1 MPLVSTS
8 IPNLINGISQQ
19 PAEIRMSSQAERQV
33 NGLGSV
39 ARGLEKRPGTEHRAR
54 VSTTGETDLFIHS
67 IRRDRDEE
75 YTTTLSRTSG
85 GIKALKA
92 YDKNGTQVP
101 VLHDTV
107 SDASITAIVD
117 GSHASVV
124 GNGDLGYLE
133 TSDGVKDNI
142 VATTVAD
149 TTFIINK
156 TVKVEK
162 ADAQGEASG
171 EDVYNTATP
180 PALVGWSSTVGF
192 TSDGGS
198 EDLTATYPYEG
209 IIYVKTGD
217 YSSKYVVSI
226 ATIAAPTTFFKTGFQ
241 TPSSNAGVNQAYTA
255 TPRIAKI
262 IKTGTSQ
269 VGGTVNAHGW
279 DSFDSTAPV
288 EGFGG
293 WFPTAGRDE
302 SGKSSGDAGY
312 EGDTYYASLDAL
324 CAANTNFAVSAE
336 ASSSVIKV
344 LSKVP
349 FTIKCSDSSGG
360 NDLVGFTTSVRSFSE
375 LPGTGVPDKYIVE
388 IVGNAD
394 ATQDNFYVR
403 YDKEKK
409 TWNESIGPSLTT
421 GLNILTMPHRLVR
434 LFDSQTPANI
444 YFLYEPVKEVPTG
457 LSSPRYGWTSR
468 KSGNDTTNP
477 FPSFVGGKIND
488 ICFHKNRFGILSD
501 ENIIFSTAGNYYN
514 FFPISVMTS
523 LDSNPID
530 ISVSNNE
537 VSILKHAAAFDQSLL
552 LFSDFQQFSLNSEGT
567 SFSPSSVSVDVV
579 TQFESTSKAPPVSS
593 GKFVYFP
600 FKRGEYS
607 GVREYFVDLG
617 ASDSND
623 AIDITAHVPQ
633 YIKGNIT
640 KMIVSSTDQ
649 IIAVLSDDDLK
660 RVYIYKQFWDGQKKL
675 QNSWSHWE
683 FDGDI
688 LNCAFLGSTLQLITK
703 RLNTNGS
710 VDGIYLEDL
719 NLSLDSAEAVM
730 EDKTSVLLDRRVKLG
745 SVVLTSST
753 VTTTDA
759 TVTVSSTSNLE
770 AGMTVS
776 GTGIPSGTTISSITS
791 STVLELSAVA
801 SFGGTSPASVTLT
814 FTDVVATNLPYHG
827 NIPANMVYVTD
838 NARKLSS
845 STASLTQA
853 MVNEYLA
860 LDATNVV
867 YAGIP
872 YTFEYEFSRFIHK
885 ENELPVQTAKLQV
898 RNINLLYNKTGFF
911 NVKVNVTPGTIK
923 ISDGNNG
930 TTEITPRTNYSKN
943 FSGMLTNTSSFGQ
956 YKLLSGTFKS
966 SVMTNSSNCNIILE
980 NNEYLPCAFQSAEWE
995 GFLHKRSQR
1004 V

>member
-19 PAEIRMSSQAERQV
+19 PAEIRMASQAERQV

-85 GIKALKA
+85 GTKSLKA

-124 GNGDLGYLE
+124 GNGHLGYLE

-162 ADAQGEASG
+162 ADAVGEASG

-198 EDLTATYPYEG
+198 EATDPTTWQYEG

-262 IKTGTSQ
+262 IKSGPSQ

-293 WFPTAGRDE
+293 WFPTVNRDE
-302 SGKSSGDAGY
+302 SGKVSGDAGY

-324 CAANTNFAVSAE
+324 CTANPNFAVSAE

-552 LFSDFQQFSLNSEGT
+552 LFSDFHQFSLNSEGT

-730 EDKTSVLLDRRVKLG
+730 EDETSVLLDRRVKLG
-745 SVVLTSST
+745 SVVLTNST
-753 VTTTDA
+753 LTNTDA
-759 TVTVSSTSNLE
+759 TVTVSSTANLE

-776 GTGIPSGTTISSITS
+776 GTGISSGTTISSITN
-791 STVLELSAVA
+791 TTTLELSAA
-801 SFGGTSPASVTLT
+801 ATTTSSTITLT
-814 FTDVVATNLPYHG
+814 FTDVVAGNLPYFA
-827 NIPANMVYVTD
+827 NIPSNMVYVTD

-860 LDATNVV
+860 AHSTNVV

-943 FSGMLTNTSSFGQ
+943 FSGMLTNTSSFGE

>member
-85 GIKALKA
+85 GTKALKA

-107 SDASITAIVD
+107 TDASITAIVD

-124 GNGDLGYLE
+124 GNGHLGYLE

-162 ADAQGEASG
+162 ADAVGEASG

-180 PALVGWSSTVGF
+180 PALVGWSSSVGF

-198 EDLTATYPYEG
+198 EATDPTTWQYEG

-262 IKTGTSQ
+262 IKSGPSQ

-293 WFPTAGRDE
+293 WFPTVNRDE
-302 SGKSSGDAGY
+302 SGKVSGDAGY

-324 CAANTNFAVSAE
+324 CTANPNFAVSAE

-675 QNSWSHWE
+675 QNSWSHWT

-730 EDKTSVLLDRRVKLG
+730 EDETSVLLDRRVKL
-745 SVVLTSST
+745 TYNQT
-753 VTTTDA
+753 
-759 TVTVSSTSNLE
+759 
-770 AGMTVS
+770 
-776 GTGIPSGTTISSITS
+776 
-791 STVLELSAVA
+791 VA
-801 SFGGTSPASVTLT
+801 S
-814 FTDVVATNLPYHG
+814 NLPYHG
-827 NIPANMVYVTD
+827 NIPNNMVYVTD
-838 NARKLSS
+838 NARKLS
-845 STASLTQA
+845 TIAQ
-853 MVNEYLA
+853 VNEYLA
-860 LDATNVV
+860 NGRTLANGSSLATSKIAV

-943 FSGMLTNTSSFGQ
+943 FSGMLTNTSSFGE